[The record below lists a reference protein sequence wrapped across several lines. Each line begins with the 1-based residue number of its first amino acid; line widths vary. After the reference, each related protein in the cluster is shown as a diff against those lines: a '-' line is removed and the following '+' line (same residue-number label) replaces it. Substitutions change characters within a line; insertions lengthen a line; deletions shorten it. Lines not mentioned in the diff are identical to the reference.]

1 MFTHLHVHTEYS
13 LLDGM
18 CQIKPLINRAK
29 ELGMNSLAITDHG
42 ALYGIITFYREANDA
57 GVKPIIG
64 CEVYV
69 APKEKETKLATEKNH
84 YHLILLAKNNIG
96 YHNLLKL
103 VTTAYLEGFYYK
115 PRVDKELLSK
125 YQEGLVALTAC
136 PNGEVGRLIVEGR
149 LEDAEKA
156 ARWYKDVF
164 GDFYL
169 ELQKHAVPELA
180 QINKELISMSRKLS
194 IPLVATNDV
203 HYINKD
209 DSYAHD
215 VLLCIQTN
223 NTIYNEK
230 RPKMA
235 DDSFYLKSPREMAEL
250 FAETPEALTNTER
263 IAELCNLGLEFGRL
277 HLPEAELPPGK
288 TADDWL
294 RELSY
299 QGLAARY
306 PEPPQQV
313 IKRFE
318 YELDVIKQTKFANY
332 FLVIHDVIS
341 FVRKQ
346 NILFGVRGSAAA
358 SIVLYCLGITDIDP
372 LAHTLVFERFLNIER
387 KEMPDIDLDF
397 QDDRRD
403 EVIAYVARKYG
414 HDRVAQI
421 ITFGTMGAKAA
432 IRDVGRALGMPYS
445 NVDQVARQIPLGPSI
460 ELRDALETNGE
471 LRNSYNNDATIKH
484 LIDTAIKLEGV
495 ARHASTHAAGVV
507 ISREPLIN
515 HVPLQR
521 PSRGDEQSINMTQF
535 AMDDIAKIGLLKMD
549 FLGLINLS
557 ILGKAKQTIA
567 RTRAID
573 LDLQHLPLD
582 DKKTFDLLSSGET
595 TGVFQLESAPMR
607 RYIKELKPSCFGDIA
622 AMIALYRPGPKQHI
636 PTFIRAKHG
645 IEPIRFPHPALT
657 EILQE
662 TYGVIV
668 YQDQVLLI
676 VQAFAGYSLGE
687 ADIVRKAMGK
697 KIPEVM
703 KKEMQRFLAGAKKKG
718 FSKELAE
725 QVWSLIEPF
734 AGYAFNKAHSVSYAM
749 IAYQTAYLK
758 ANYPVEFMSALVAKH
773 MGQADKIAL
782 AVSDCHRLGIGVLP
796 PDVSQSGETFTIE
809 QNGDAS
815 VAIRFGLAAI
825 KNVGASAIR
834 PIIVAREEGGPFKS
848 IEDFCRR
855 ADLRNL
861 NKRSLESM
869 IKAGALDS
877 LGNRGALLAGVDRIL
892 SLAQTEQRLKE
903 KGQSTMFD
911 LWGQSVEVPLPG
923 LELQQVEVP
932 AKEKLAWEKELLGV
946 YLSEHPFTYASRQLS
961 SQVDAFCGQI
971 SEEMIGQTVVT
982 AGTVT
987 SVRQSFTKD
996 KRPFVSAV
1004 IEDFGGSIEL
1014 TAWTE
1019 VYERTKDLWQEGNT
1033 LLVKGKVKARG
1044 EGVQLT
1050 CFTASL
1056 YQPSSVEEPSDEIK
1070 PPQAARSRRRLRIN
1084 LPTSEDTNADISR
1097 LRQVFDTLRLFP
1109 GEDEVH
1115 LAIVGSE
1122 GVTKLEVPDL
1132 ATGYCSELH
1141 RQLVSLVG
1149 ADNLVV

>member
-42 ALYGIITFYREANDA
+42 ALYGIITFYREAKEA

-169 ELQKHAVPELA
+169 ELQKHDVPELA

-403 EVIAYVARKYG
+403 EAIAYVARKYG

-855 ADLRNL
+855 ADLGNL

-1004 IEDFGGSIEL
+1004 IEDFGGSIEV

-1109 GEDEVH
+1109 GDDEVH

-1122 GVTKLEVPDL
+1122 GVTKLEVPNL
-1132 ATGYCSELH
+1132 ATGYCLELH
-1141 RQLVSLVG
+1141 HQLVSLVG
-1149 ADNLVV
+1149 EDNLVV